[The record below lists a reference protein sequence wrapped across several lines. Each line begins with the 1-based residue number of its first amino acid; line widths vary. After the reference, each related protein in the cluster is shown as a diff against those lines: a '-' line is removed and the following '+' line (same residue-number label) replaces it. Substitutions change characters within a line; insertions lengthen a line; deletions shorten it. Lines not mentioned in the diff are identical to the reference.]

1 MKKTTKIGI
10 IGAGH
15 VGSHVASSLM
25 TQGLCDEIVLL
36 DTDEGKARRHADDIA
51 DSVAY
56 MPLPAKIYAG
66 GYEALADADI
76 VVLSACSTIFEQ
88 DRLLELDA
96 TVKVI
101 AEIAPQLTASG
112 FSGIV
117 VSISNPCDVIAQ
129 YFARITGLNVVGT
142 GTALDS
148 ARLCRRL
155 AAMLG
160 VSPHSVCAYELGEH
174 GDSQIA
180 AFSAATVCGK
190 PLTDWMAEQP
200 DTCGQADL
208 YGAWRSTV
216 AAGWDIV
223 QGKGC
228 TEFGIGAAAAAVIKA
243 ILHDEKAVL
252 PCSTLLDGPYGQHGV
267 YASVPCILG
276 AAGVEEV
283 IELTLSRDEAEGFA
297 KSCAIIRE
305 HCEKL

>member
-1 MKKTTKIGI
+1 MEKN
-10 IGAGH
+10 
-15 VGSHVASSLM
+15 
-25 TQGLCDEIVLL
+25 TQPQRDAAARIQNPTVRAIVLQPPSG
-36 DTDEGKARRHADDIA
+36 TD
-51 DSVAY
+51 
-56 MPLPAKIYAG
+56 P
-66 GYEALADADI
+66 
-76 VVLSACSTIFEQ
+76 
-88 DRLLELDA
+88 
-96 TVKVI
+96 
-101 AEIAPQLTASG
+101 SG
-112 FSGIV
+112 S
-117 VSISNPCDVIAQ
+117 
-129 YFARITGLNVVGT
+129 YT
-142 GTALDS
+142 
-148 ARLCRRL
+148 
-155 AAMLG
+155 
-160 VSPHSVCAYELGEH
+160 
-174 GDSQIA
+174 
-180 AFSAATVCGK
+180 GK

-200 DTCGQADL
+200 DTRGQADL